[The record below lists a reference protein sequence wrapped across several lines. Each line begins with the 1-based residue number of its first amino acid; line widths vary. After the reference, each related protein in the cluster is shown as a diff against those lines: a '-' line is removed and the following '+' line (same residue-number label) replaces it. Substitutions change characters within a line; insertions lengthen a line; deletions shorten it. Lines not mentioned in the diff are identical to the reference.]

1 MLFKSEKTRPI
12 LGLACALGWSL
23 AYPFIKLGYGELQIA
38 STDLGSKI
46 LFAGIRFFMAGLLVL
61 AFSAVQ
67 RRKLTVTGK
76 EMPALALF
84 ALVNT
89 ALHYLFSYIGLSY
102 IPSSRST
109 ILDSMNVFFLIIL
122 SGLFLADDTFNGKK
136 ILGCLLGFC
145 GILTISITPGGG
157 LFSNITFLGDG
168 MILLNAC
175 CAAGGGLLTRF
186 ISKKMDM
193 MAATGYGMSGGG
205 LMLLAVGLAVG
216 VRQPWNVTPWGVTIL
231 FVLIL
236 ISAVGQ
242 PSHQQ
247 GGNLQFPHSCV
258 WCHVF
263 VPAAEGALCLAV
275 YPCRLPDG
283 SGYLYGQSEI
293 DGRTKGDGTGTCGKE
308 PKLSG
313 VSERPEGDKRRIA
326 CPGGLCPTLPL
337 HGEYSAPQVLSCLGD
352 GGGGRDPEP
361 EPLGQGAA
369 GDAPSPPGNGTRRIH
384 RDLPGYPD

>member
-1 MLFKSEKTRPI
+1 MLFKSEKARPI

-46 LFAGIRFFMAGLLVL
+46 LFAGIRFLMAGLLVL
-61 AFSAVQ
+61 AFSGAQ
-67 RRKLTVTGK
+67 KRKLRISK
-76 EMPALALF
+76 EEMPMLALF

-89 ALHYLFSYIGLSY
+89 ALHYMFSYIGLSY

-122 SGLFLADDTFNGKK
+122 SGLFLEDDTFNGKK

-157 LFSNITFLGDG
+157 LFSGITFLGDG

-175 CAAGGGLLTRF
+175 CAAGGGMLTRF

-205 LMLLAVGLAVG
+205 LMLLLVGLAVG

-231 FVLIL
+231 FILIL
-236 ISAVGQ
+236 ISAVCFGIYNMLLANH
-242 PSHQQ
+242 PISKVAIY
-247 GGNLQFPHSCV
+247 NSLIP
-258 WCHVF
+258 VF
-263 VPAAEGALCLAV
+263 GVMFSSLL
-275 YPCRLPDG
+275 L
-283 SGYLYGQSEI
+283 
-293 DGRTKGDGTGTCGKE
+293 KE
-308 PKLSG
+308 PFAW
-313 VSERPEGDKRRIA
+313 RYIFAA
-326 CPGGLCPTLPL
+326 CLT
-337 HGEYSAPQVLSCLGD
+337 
-352 GGGGRDPEP
+352 
-361 EPLGQGAA
+361 AA
-369 GDAPSPPGNGTRRIH
+369 GIYVVNRK
-384 RDLPGYPD
+384 